1 MLDGGSIGDVEDR
14 APRVKAD
21 AGLRARLVAAYIGAR
36 EPYVVSPHIEERIYN
51 GFPGPADEARIA
63 AFHDARWE
71 DRLAIVQSIEDQR
84 LRWFGLR
91 LIYFEAR
98 SVLPE
103 PARLEVRYLTDQMTS
118 EGSGCLT
125 FDQAM
130 AETDRVLGEAAGSE
144 DLLIHYRVYLQ
155 DRRARLEA
163 YRARLLA

>member
-1 MLDGGSIGDVEDR
+1 VVSSICWQI
-14 APRVKAD
+14 ATKN
-21 AGLRARLVAAYIGAR
+21 L
-36 EPYVVSPHIEERIYN
+36 EPYVLSPHIEERIYN

-71 DRLAIVQSIEDQR
+71 DRFAIVQRIEDER

-103 PARLEVRYLTDQMTS
+103 PARVEVERYLTEQMAGD
-118 EGSGCLT
+118 GSGCLT

-130 AETDRVLGEAAGSE
+130 AETERELGEAAGSD
-144 DLLIHYRVYLQ
+144 DLLVHYRSFLQ
-155 DRRARLEA
+155 DRRARFDA
-163 YRARLLA
+163 YRATLMA